1 MELIRSWTS
10 MHLIK
15 EGNRMKKTRGK
26 LLSILMAATI
36 SATMLLP
43 QAKVSASEDA
53 AAKVQQAYFPKKV
66 TMKKAAR
73 KTEPAEW
80 NKTDVKVYKFGNAE
94 DALYYMMTGG
104 IKYYNRNYFKNPEK
118 IKITPVESGSLFLVI
133 AGDNEQAG
141 AIYDA
146 DQKLI
151 KKVSLTYVKADV
163 KAGET
168 YYVDFP
174 RNCKEGLLTAY
185 VLENECKGL
194 VKDDLNMQKGEGKE
208 TYHTFK
214 LTKRGYAGFLVAS
227 LVENGGKTS
236 YKIQKSEKG
245 KWVTIGRTKI
255 FSAMSTKESDIT
267 AAYGLAKGTY
277 RLVLN
282 ASKEQLNTVVYE
294 RKYYSKKVAYKKSK
308 AKKLNAKEV
317 YTTNERAARWYKTEV
332 TSTKKQK
339 KLKISTAADQGGFK
353 FTIYQSGKKKP
364 IKTVKTSVKHLDK
377 TVKLPKKKG
386 TYYVKVSKV
395 TKKTNGYYEIKK

>member
-1 MELIRSWTS
+1 
-10 MHLIK
+10 
-15 EGNRMKKTRGK
+15 MKKTRGK

-353 FTIYQSGKKKP
+353 FTIYQSGKKNP

>member
-1 MELIRSWTS
+1 
-10 MHLIK
+10 
-15 EGNRMKKTRGK
+15 MKKTRGK

-73 KTEPAEW
+73 KIEPAEW

-214 LTKRGYAGFLVAS
+214 LTKRGYASFLVAS
-227 LVENGGKTS
+227 LVENVGKTS

-245 KWVTIGRTKI
+245 KWVTIGRTKT

>member
-1 MELIRSWTS
+1 
-10 MHLIK
+10 
-15 EGNRMKKTRGK
+15 MKKTRGK

-53 AAKVQQAYFPKKV
+53 AAKVQQAYFSNKV

-214 LTKRGYAGFLVAS
+214 LTKRGYASFLVAS
-227 LVENGGKTS
+227 LVENVGKTS

-245 KWVTIGRTKI
+245 KWVTIGRTKT

-353 FTIYQSGKKKP
+353 FTIYQSGKKNP

>member
-1 MELIRSWTS
+1 
-10 MHLIK
+10 
-15 EGNRMKKTRGK
+15 MKKTRGK

-214 LTKRGYAGFLVAS
+214 LTKRGYASFLVAS
-227 LVENGGKTS
+227 LVENVGKTS

-353 FTIYQSGKKKP
+353 FTIYQSGKKNP

>member
-1 MELIRSWTS
+1 
-10 MHLIK
+10 
-15 EGNRMKKTRGK
+15 MKKTRGK

-53 AAKVQQAYFPKKV
+53 AAKVQQAYFSKKV

-214 LTKRGYAGFLVAS
+214 LTKRGYASFLVAS
-227 LVENGGKTS
+227 LVENVGKTS

-339 KLKISTAADQGGFK
+339 KLKISTVADQGGFK

>member
-1 MELIRSWTS
+1 
-10 MHLIK
+10 
-15 EGNRMKKTRGK
+15 MKKTRGK

-163 KAGET
+163 KAEET

-214 LTKRGYAGFLVAS
+214 LTKRGYASFLVAS
-227 LVENGGKTS
+227 LVENVGKTS

-245 KWVTIGRTKI
+245 KWVTIGRTKT

-353 FTIYQSGKKKP
+353 FTIYQSGKKNP

>member
-1 MELIRSWTS
+1 
-10 MHLIK
+10 
-15 EGNRMKKTRGK
+15 MKKTRGK

-214 LTKRGYAGFLVAS
+214 LTKRGYASLLVAS
-227 LVENGGKTS
+227 LVENVGKTS

-245 KWVTIGRTKI
+245 KWVTIGRTKT

-353 FTIYQSGKKKP
+353 FTIYQSGKKNP

>member
-73 KTEPAEW
+73 KIEPAEW

-214 LTKRGYAGFLVAS
+214 LTKRGYASFLVAS

>member
-1 MELIRSWTS
+1 
-10 MHLIK
+10 
-15 EGNRMKKTRGK
+15 MKKTRGK

-118 IKITPVESGSLFLVI
+118 IKITLVESGSLFLVI
-133 AGDNEQAG
+133 AGDNEQQAG

-214 LTKRGYAGFLVAS
+214 LTKRGYASFLVAS

-267 AAYGLAKGTY
+267 AAYGLAKETY

>member
-1 MELIRSWTS
+1 
-10 MHLIK
+10 
-15 EGNRMKKTRGK
+15 MKKTRGK
-26 LLSILMAATI
+26 LLSILMATTI

-214 LTKRGYAGFLVAS
+214 LTKRGYASFLVAS
-227 LVENGGKTS
+227 LVENVGKTS

-245 KWVTIGRTKI
+245 KWVTIGRTKT

>member
-1 MELIRSWTS
+1 
-10 MHLIK
+10 
-15 EGNRMKKTRGK
+15 MKKTRGK

-73 KTEPAEW
+73 KIEPAEW

-214 LTKRGYAGFLVAS
+214 LTKRGYASFLVAS

-294 RKYYSKKVAYKKSK
+294 RKYYSKKVAYKKSQ

>member
-53 AAKVQQAYFPKKV
+53 AAKVQQAYFSKKV

-214 LTKRGYAGFLVAS
+214 LTKRGYASFLVAS

>member
-1 MELIRSWTS
+1 
-10 MHLIK
+10 
-15 EGNRMKKTRGK
+15 MKKTRGK

-73 KTEPAEW
+73 KIEPAEW

-245 KWVTIGRTKI
+245 KWVIIGRTKT

-353 FTIYQSGKKKP
+353 FTIYQSGKKNP

>member
-1 MELIRSWTS
+1 
-10 MHLIK
+10 
-15 EGNRMKKTRGK
+15 MKKTRGK

-133 AGDNEQAG
+133 AGDNEQQAG
-141 AIYDA
+141 DIYDA

-151 KKVSLTYVKADV
+151 KKVLLTYVKADV
-163 KAGET
+163 KEGEI

-245 KWVTIGRTKI
+245 KWVTIGRTKT

>member
-1 MELIRSWTS
+1 
-10 MHLIK
+10 
-15 EGNRMKKTRGK
+15 MKKTRGK

-73 KTEPAEW
+73 KIEPAEW

-214 LTKRGYAGFLVAS
+214 LTKRGYASFLVAS
-227 LVENGGKTS
+227 LVENVGKTS

-245 KWVTIGRTKI
+245 KWVTIGRTKT
-255 FSAMSTKESDIT
+255 FSAMSTKESEIT

-353 FTIYQSGKKKP
+353 FTIYQSGKKNP

>member
-1 MELIRSWTS
+1 
-10 MHLIK
+10 
-15 EGNRMKKTRGK
+15 MKKTRGK

-73 KTEPAEW
+73 KIEPAEW

-353 FTIYQSGKKKP
+353 FTIYQSGKKNP

>member
-1 MELIRSWTS
+1 
-10 MHLIK
+10 
-15 EGNRMKKTRGK
+15 MKKTRGK

-227 LVENGGKTS
+227 LVENVGKTS

-245 KWVTIGRTKI
+245 KWVTIGRTKT

-353 FTIYQSGKKKP
+353 FTIYQSGKKNP